1 VQEAVVYKDETD
13 EKKDEAEIVKE
24 EVEEDIVVQEEENIK
39 DEKTTIIEVDADLI
53 ENNVEIIK
61 FATVVKETD
70 NAELAADFS
79 KVKRIRAAI
88 IQKILDQK

>member
-1 VQEAVVYKDETD
+1 
-13 EKKDEAEIVKE
+13 
-24 EVEEDIVVQEEENIK
+24 
-39 DEKTTIIEVDADLI
+39 LI